1 MYDTFLVMLM
11 AKEPIA
17 KDQQTYDQQF
27 WLKKANKWYFLVIL
41 KPNKYIL
48 KKNGLHQNYKSI
60 RMWFMTKISTLKRN
74 EPLTKNRYTYCQH
87 CQLKLAMNDRFWTTD
102 YRMPTMDS
110 A

>member
-41 KPNKYIL
+41 KPNKYIF
-48 KKNGLHQNYKSI
+48 KKKWS
-60 RMWFMTKISTLKRN
+60 SS
-74 EPLTKNRYTYCQH
+74 
-87 CQLKLAMNDRFWTTD
+87 KL
-102 YRMPTMDS
+102 
-110 A
+110 